1 MHYVAFS
8 FAFWEPSKEESN
20 LKMTKKNNDM
30 KLQTFSG
37 TPSMPNFQVF
47 IYYKENQEGTKS
59 YKVLIKH

>member
-1 MHYVAFS
+1 
-8 FAFWEPSKEESN
+8 
-20 LKMTKKNNDM
+20 MTKKNNDM